1 MRDYPEQY
9 KEPCPSCAEAGP
21 SLAVQG
27 NETGAFS
34 WQLGDGEVPFRQKIL
49 GAIGEASNY

>member
-27 NETGAFS
+27 NETSAFS

-49 GAIGEASNY
+49 GAIGEASNH